1 MNWLRDT
8 WLVFRQGFQGLLRSK
23 ATWLMVAFTMIYVL
37 VLAVSLRRMG
47 DSMDQ
52 NRLFTGV
59 TLTLFIMVIIPL
71 VATYF
76 GVASVRDEISQGTIL
91 HLLVRPVPRS
101 AIWTGKYLA
110 AWFVSLLLLSLTFGL
125 SLLVA
130 QTMAP
135 QAGFGRAF
143 VLSRHL
149 PFLQAL
155 IHGPLVYSAVGLF
168 FGLRFRWSMVW
179 AVAFILIWEEFVSV
193 TPSGSGARTLTIS
206 DSMRTLIYHA
216 AHEGS
221 RLRGVL
227 TRVEIGPRQQSI
239 EVPGASSARFTL
251 ACFWFLS
258 LALANWAGA
267 RREFLSAEKET

>member
-1 MNWLRDT
+1 MIWLRDT
-8 WLVFRQGFQGLLRSK
+8 WLVFRQGFWALLRSK
-23 ATWLMVAFTMIYVL
+23 ATWLMFAFALLYVF
-37 VLAVSLRRMG
+37 VLAVSLRRVG

-52 NRLFTGV
+52 NRLFTHV
-59 TLTLFIMVIIPL
+59 TVTLFIMVIIPL

-76 GVASVRDEISQGTIL
+76 GVASVREEISQGTIL

-101 AIWTGKYLA
+101 AIWIGKYLS
-110 AWFVSLLLLSLTFGL
+110 AWFLSLLLLSLSFGL

-130 QTMAP
+130 QTLAP

-143 VLSRHL
+143 VLSRQL

-221 RLRGVL
+221 RLRAIL
-227 TRVEIGPRQQSI
+227 SRVEIGPGAKSVEI
-239 EVPGASSARFTL
+239 PTASSARITL